1 MLAQHVRGPLCL
13 IVAYDGR
20 VHYTL
25 SWYVP
30 VPPGANKMVQR
41 GNDFVL
47 GAVVGEENQLLK
59 GAPAKS
65 EATIQPTTLDGL
77 GLVVLL
83 ASWSGR
89 ALNCMPDSSIES
101 QGTYPMLRIETEL
114 DGPQMV
120 LRLIGRIR
128 DDSLEELRQH
138 VQGRTTL
145 IILDLAEVTLVDLPS
160 VRFLRDCQD
169 QKIELRNCAPYI
181 LEWIRRERV
190 EGQK

>member
-1 MLAQHVRGPLCL
+1 
-13 IVAYDGR
+13 
-20 VHYTL
+20 
-25 SWYVP
+25 
-30 VPPGANKMVQR
+30 
-41 GNDFVL
+41 
-47 GAVVGEENQLLK
+47 
-59 GAPAKS
+59 
-65 EATIQPTTLDGL
+65 
-77 GLVVLL
+77 
-83 ASWSGR
+83 
-89 ALNCMPDSSIES
+89 MPDSSIER

-114 DGPQMV
+114 DGPRMV

-128 DDSLEELRQH
+128 DESLEELRQR
-138 VQGRTTL
+138 VQDHTTL